1 MPVYLIHDDTVTA
14 YASEPDDRPDNAL
27 LIRSEEDLV
36 NSSLSIARLT
46 ALWNTLPGVLAKRF
60 KTRTNAIHSLW
71 NRFQKLEMAEHPDT
85 GCGESGTP
93 TVSKQAQVI
102 VLLRREQGA
111 SLGEIV
117 AATGWQKHTVR
128 GAISGAL
135 RKRLGL
141 TIESTRTDA
150 GRVYRIVDA
159 G

>member
-1 MPVYLIHDDTVTA
+1 M
-14 YASEPDDRPDNAL
+14 
-27 LIRSEEDLV
+27 
-36 NSSLSIARLT
+36 
-46 ALWNTLPGVLAKRF
+46 
-60 KTRTNAIHSLW
+60 
-71 NRFQKLEMAEHPDT
+71 
-85 GCGESGTP
+85 
-93 TVSKQAQVI
+93 
-102 VLLRREQGA
+102 LRREQGA
-111 SLGEIV
+111 SLDEIV

>member
-1 MPVYLIHDDTVTA
+1 MEPTA
-14 YASEPDDRPDNAL
+14 SPA
-27 LIRSEEDLV
+27 ED
-36 NSSLSIARLT
+36 ST
-46 ALWNTLPGVLAKRF
+46 P
-60 KTRTNAIHSLW
+60 AI
-71 NRFQKLEMAEHPDT
+71 
-85 GCGESGTP
+85 
-93 TVSKQAQVI
+93 SKPAQVI
-102 VLLRREQGA
+102 VLFRREQGA
-111 SLGEIV
+111 SLDEIV

>member
-1 MPVYLIHDDTVTA
+1 M
-14 YASEPDDRPDNAL
+14 
-27 LIRSEEDLV
+27 
-36 NSSLSIARLT
+36 
-46 ALWNTLPGVLAKRF
+46 
-60 KTRTNAIHSLW
+60 
-71 NRFQKLEMAEHPDT
+71 
-85 GCGESGTP
+85 
-93 TVSKQAQVI
+93 I
-102 VLLRREQGA
+102 VLFRREQGA
-111 SLGEIV
+111 SLDEIV